1 MQTAVRVGGGVGVAA
16 RVGFL
21 SAMHG
26 WFVRVH
32 LLRSPVVDARD
43 DVGSGGR
50 MGGAVDVG
58 DGRGGSR
65 GEGRREVFCG
75 RRRMEGEHEEKT
87 LSRSFLQAMSSLTR

>member
-32 LLRSPVVDARD
+32 LLRSPVVEARD
-43 DVGSGGR
+43 GVGGER
-50 MGGAVDVG
+50 TGGAVDVG
-58 DGRGGSR
+58 DGRGGAR
-65 GEGRREVFCG
+65 GREGG
-75 RRRMEGEHEEKT
+75 RST
-87 LSRSFLQAMSSLTR
+87 S